1 MIHTKMY
8 NEDSKPQFSV
18 GECWDSSNTIKKW
31 IDGTEKTSAAFDFQ
45 FRYTVRNAINKSDW
59 SQLGKQN
66 DGNWPLVSKDYQS
79 GAYRQYAVTFV
90 ENHDTEKRANAAQDP
105 IKKDT
110 LAANAYL
117 LAMPGTPCVFLTHWK
132 AYKQEIANMVAVRK
146 AVGITNTSTPTNMA
160 SNKDYYAVQ
169 TIGTHGKLL
178 CVVGTKADSYQPTST
193 EWKKV
198 LSGYHYVY
206 YVSGI
211 EPESIVYPTFTPS
224 TFEKYTITVHV
235 NADQVDWS
243 SVNFWTWGGDGSHAP
258 KNGNWPGDKMTS
270 TTEVGGK
277 QWYTQSYTINEDY
290 DAVSFVFSTGSGS
303 PQTVDVT
310 NVTTDKFFEISA
322 TKNSEGKY
330 LVDDVTENYSS
341 GISPV
346 FTETIDNGKVY
357 SLDGCL
363 MRTDG
368 NTTDL
373 PKGIYIV
380 GKRKVV
386 IR

>member
-1 MIHTKMY
+1 
-8 NEDSKPQFSV
+8 
-18 GECWDSSNTIKKW
+18 
-31 IDGTEKTSAAFDFQ
+31 
-45 FRYTVRNAINKSDW
+45 
-59 SQLGKQN
+59 
-66 DGNWPLVSKDYQS
+66 
-79 GAYRQYAVTFV
+79 
-90 ENHDTEKRANAAQDP
+90 
-105 IKKDT
+105 
-110 LAANAYL
+110 
-117 LAMPGTPCVFLTHWK
+117 
-132 AYKQEIANMVAVRK
+132 
-146 AVGITNTSTPTNMA
+146 MA